1 MLVGDRG
8 GRPPFLAAAFLAAAF
23 LATGPTGTPF
33 GFGLAAATGAV
44 ACAGGGRTSGAGV
57 GVGGAHAPFF
67 VASSGSGG
75 RRTASLRGWHGVRT
89 QKGRRQTGSR
99 RTTATATM
107 DFEVRVEEEH
117 HRLSSCPI
125 PEFSTM
131 ATGDGDGDG
140 AVLVGGAGGDWA
152 VETRDGVVGIGER
165 TAEERGTAEGRATE
179 GRRADGARGVAR
191 ARDAAIQPLVV

>member
-1 MLVGDRG
+1 MRRSSSPPLDPAVA
-8 GRPPFLAAAFLAAAF
+8 GRR
-23 LATGPTGTPF
+23 PF
-33 GFGLAAATGAV
+33 GD
-44 ACAGGGRTSGAGV
+44 GAG
-57 GVGGAHAPFF
+57 
-67 VASSGSGG
+67 SE
-75 RRTASLRGWHGVRT
+75 L
-89 QKGRRQTGSR
+89 RRQTGSR

-140 AVLVGGAGGDWA
+140 AVLVGGAGGDWV
-152 VETRDGVVGIGER
+152 VETGDGVVGIGER